1 LFKHAAVNRPSLLAL
16 TQFRF
21 KDRSAMKA
29 AAKQS
34 HAELVNLF
42 LENACAD
49 PLLANGP
56 AAHSRRS
63 HTAHRI
69 LKHHPEIA
77 RENIHTA
84 VVCGD
89 IQEVER
95 ILSTEPAAATEP
107 GGPQRRR
114 HLKEREKLWTPLL
127 HLCYGRLP
135 LLVSENAVAIA
146 RLLLD
151 HGADA
156 NDFFECGD
164 HPNRYTTLC
173 GVAGEGEDDAPPHP
187 QREKLARL
195 LLERGANPYD
205 GQLFYNT
212 HFHNEILWILKLVY
226 EYSVK
231 AGHQADWDDP
241 NWSMLDMGGYGCGAR
256 YFLGNAISHNNI
268 ELVEW
273 LLKHG
278 ASPDAPPSTHP
289 RVSKAPLHEEALR
302 LHHTEIAD
310 LLLRYG
316 ARPSPPIVRT
326 GIEEF
331 TEICFALDREKAGK
345 LVVEHPGYLLST
357 APIFAA
363 AKRDRADVV
372 ELLLDL
378 GVSIEI
384 EDEKRQR
391 PLHIAATHESIA
403 VAKILIDRGA
413 DLEAVES
420 NWDNTPLDFALYGN
434 LPRMTQLLSDVS
446 NDVFRLTWCGN
457 LERLRHVLNVK
468 PNLAKSVDDGTTP
481 LMWLPDDEALAVEA
495 VELLMSHGADPSI
508 QSKEGKTAADY
519 AELRALYEA
528 AERLREAS
536 AI

>member
-1 LFKHAAVNRPSLLAL
+1 
-16 TQFRF
+16 
-21 KDRSAMKA
+21 MEA

-34 HAELVNLF
+34 HADLVNLF

-56 AAHSRRS
+56 AAHIRRS
-63 HTAHRI
+63 QTAHRI

-77 RENIHTA
+77 RDSIHTA

-95 ILSTEPAAATEP
+95 ILSTEPSAATEP

-127 HLCYGRLP
+127 HLCFGRLP
-135 LLVSENAVAIA
+135 LPVSENAVTIA

-164 HPNRYTTLC
+164 HPNRYTALC
-173 GVAGEGEDDAPPHP
+173 GVAGEGEDDAPPHL
-187 QREKLARL
+187 QREELARL

-241 NWSMLDMGGYGCGAR
+241 NWSMLNMGGYGCGAR
-256 YFLGNAISHNNI
+256 YFLGNAIAHNNI
-268 ELVEW
+268 TLVEW

-278 ASPDAPPSTHP
+278 ASPNAPPSTHP
-289 RVSKAPLHEEALR
+289 RTSKAPLLEDAVRFGHI
-302 LHHTEIAD
+302 EIAD
-310 LLLRYG
+310 LLVRYG
-316 ARPSPPIVRT
+316 ARVSQPIVRT
-326 GIEEF
+326 GLEEF
-331 TEICFALDREKAGK
+331 TEICFALDRERSRK
-345 LVVEHPGYLLST
+345 LVAEHPELVLSPT
-357 APIFAA
+357 PIFAA
-363 AKRDRADVV
+363 AKLDRADVV

-378 GVSIEI
+378 GTSLEI
-384 EDEKRQR
+384 EDEKKQR
-391 PLHIAATHESIA
+391 PLHIAAAHDSME
-403 VAKILIDRGA
+403 VAKLLIERGA

-420 NWDNTPLDFALYGN
+420 NWNNTPLDFALYGN

-457 LERLRHVLNVK
+457 LTRLRQVLNIK
-468 PNLAKSVDDGTTP
+468 PDLAKSVDDGSTP
-481 LMWLPDDEALAVEA
+481 LMWLPDDEVLAVEA
-495 VELLMSHGADPSI
+495 VELLMSHGADS
-508 QSKEGKTAADY
+508 SVRSNEGKTAADY
-519 AELRALYEA
+519 AERRALYDA
-528 AERLREAS
+528 AALLRKVS
-536 AI
+536 S

>member
-1 LFKHAAVNRPSLLAL
+1 MVA
-16 TQFRF
+16 T
-21 KDRSAMKA
+21 
-29 AAKQS
+29 KQGQS
-34 HAELVNLF
+34 DLVNLF

-56 AAHSRRS
+56 AAHLRRS

-77 RENIHTA
+77 RDSIHTA

-95 ILSTEPAAATEP
+95 ILSTQPSAATEP

-135 LLVSENAVAIA
+135 LLVSENAVTIA

-164 HPNRYTTLC
+164 HPNRYTALC
-173 GVAGEGEDDAPPHP
+173 GVAGEGEDDAPPHS
-187 QREKLARL
+187 QREELARL

-212 HFHNEILWILKLVY
+212 HFHNKILWILKLVY

-231 AGHQADWDDP
+231 AGHHADWDDP
-241 NWSMLDMGGYGCGAR
+241 NWSMLNMGGYGCGAR
-256 YFLGNAISHNNI
+256 YFLGNAIAHNNI
-268 ELVEW
+268 ALVEW

-278 ASPDAPPSTHP
+278 ASPNAPPSTHP
-289 RVSKAPLHEEALR
+289 RTSKAPLLEDALR
-302 LHHTEIAD
+302 LGHTEIAD
-310 LLLRYG
+310 LLTRYG
-316 ARPSPPIVRT
+316 ARASPSILRT

-331 TEICFALDREKAGK
+331 TESCFALDRERARKFVA
-345 LVVEHPGYLLST
+345 EHPEFVLST
-357 APIFAA
+357 TPIFAA
-363 AKRDRADVV
+363 AKLDRADVV

-378 GVSIEI
+378 GTSIEI
-384 EDEKRQR
+384 EDEKKQR
-391 PLHIAATHESIA
+391 PLHIAAAHDSIE
-403 VAKILIDRGA
+403 VAKLLIEQGA

-420 NWDNTPLDFALYGN
+420 NWNNTPLDFALYGN

-457 LERLRHVLNVK
+457 LTRLRQVLNMK
-468 PNLAKSVDDGTTP
+468 PDLAKSVDDGSTP

-495 VELLMSHGADPSI
+495 IELLMSYGADS
-508 QSKEGKTAADY
+508 SVRSNEGKTAADY
-519 AELRALYEA
+519 AERRALYDA
-528 AERLREAS
+528 AELLRKAS
-536 AI
+536 S

>member
-1 LFKHAAVNRPSLLAL
+1 MEAGPKRDHF
-16 TQFRF
+16 
-21 KDRSAMKA
+21 
-29 AAKQS
+29 
-34 HAELVNLF
+34 ELVNLF

-56 AAHSRRS
+56 AAHLRRS

-89 IQEVER
+89 IREVDR
-95 ILSTEPAAATEP
+95 ILSTQPAAATEP

-135 LLVSENAVAIA
+135 SLASENALAIA

-164 HPNRYTTLC
+164 HPNRYTALC

-187 QREKLARL
+187 QREELARL

-212 HFHNEILWILKLVY
+212 HFHNDILWILKLVY
-226 EYSVK
+226 EFSVK
-231 AGHQADWDDP
+231 AGHRADWDDS
-241 NWSMLDMGGYGCGAR
+241 NWSMLNMGGYGCGAR

-278 ASPDAPPSTHP
+278 ASPNAPPSTHP
-289 RVSKAPLHEEALR
+289 RTPKGSLHEEAQR
-302 LHHTEIAD
+302 LGHSEMAD
-310 LLLRYG
+310 LLVRYG
-316 ARPSPPIVRT
+316 AKRSPPIIRT

-331 TEICFALDREKAGK
+331 TEICFALDRDGARK
-345 LVVEHPGYLLST
+345 LVREHHEYLLST
-357 APIFAA
+357 APIFVAA
-363 AKRDRADVV
+363 QRDRADVV

-384 EDEKRQR
+384 EDEKKQR
-391 PLHIAATHESIA
+391 PLHIAASHDSIE
-403 VAKILIDRGA
+403 VAKLLINRGA

-420 NWDNTPLDFALYGN
+420 NWNNTPLDFALYGN
-434 LPRMTQLLSDVS
+434 LPSMTQLLSDVS
-446 NDVFRLTWCGN
+446 HDVFRLTWCGN
-457 LERLRHVLNVK
+457 ITRLRQVLAEK
-468 PNLAKSVDDGTTP
+468 PDLAKAVDDSSTP

-495 VELLMSHGADPSI
+495 VELLMSNGADPSVR
-508 QSKEGKTAADY
+508 SKEGKTAVDY
-519 AELRALYEA
+519 AEGRALYEA
-528 AERLREAS
+528 AEQLRKANS
-536 AI
+536 I

>member
-1 LFKHAAVNRPSLLAL
+1 MS
-16 TQFRF
+16 
-21 KDRSAMKA
+21 

-34 HAELVNLF
+34 QSDLVNLF
-42 LENACAD
+42 LETECAD

-56 AAHSRRS
+56 AAHARRS

-77 RENIHTA
+77 RANIHTA

-89 IQEVER
+89 TQEVER
-95 ILSTEPAAATEP
+95 ILSSQPTAATEP
-107 GGPQRRR
+107 GGPKRRR

-135 LLVSENAVAIA
+135 LLVTQNTVAIA

-151 HGADA
+151 HGADP

-164 HPNRYTTLC
+164 HPNRYTALC
-173 GVAGEGEDDAPPHP
+173 GVAGEGEDDAQPHP
-187 QREKLARL
+187 KRKELARL

-212 HFHNEILWILKLVY
+212 HFHNEILWILELAY

-231 AGHQADWDDP
+231 AGHQSDWDDP
-241 NWSMLDMGGYGCGAR
+241 NWMMFNMGGYGCGAR
-256 YFLGNAISHNNI
+256 YFLWNAISHNNSA
-268 ELVEW
+268 LVEW

-278 ASPDAPPSTHP
+278 ASPNAPAPSHP
-289 RVSKAPLHEEALR
+289 RVSKLPLHEEALR
-302 LHHTEIAD
+302 LGHTKIAD

-316 ARPSPPIVRT
+316 ARASPAIVRT
-326 GIEEF
+326 GVEEF
-331 TEICFALDREKAGK
+331 TEICFALDRERARK
-345 LVVEHPGYLLST
+345 LIGDHPQYLLST

-363 AKRDRADVV
+363 AQQDRADVV

-384 EDEKRQR
+384 ENENKQR
-391 PLHIAATHESIA
+391 PLHIAASRDSIE
-403 VAKILIDRGA
+403 VARLLIARGA

-420 NWDNTPLDFALYGN
+420 NWNNTPLDFALYGN

-457 LERLRHVLNVK
+457 LTRLRQVLAEK
-468 PNLAKSVDDGTTP
+468 PDLAKSVDDASTP
-481 LMWLPDDEALAVEA
+481 LMWLPDDEALAVKA
-495 VELLMSHGADPSI
+495 VELLMGYGADPSI

-519 AELRALYEA
+519 AERRALYA
-528 AERLREAS
+528 AVELLREARS
-536 AI
+536 

>member
-1 LFKHAAVNRPSLLAL
+1 
-16 TQFRF
+16 
-21 KDRSAMKA
+21 MEA
-29 AAKQS
+29 AAKKK

-77 RENIHTA
+77 RDSIHTA

-95 ILSTEPAAATEP
+95 ILSTEPSAATEP

-135 LLVSENAVAIA
+135 LLVSENVVTIA

-164 HPNRYTTLC
+164 HPNRYTALC

-187 QREKLARL
+187 QREELARL

-241 NWSMLDMGGYGCGAR
+241 NWSMLNMGGYGCGAR

-278 ASPDAPPSTHP
+278 ASPNAPPSTHP
-289 RVSKAPLHEEALR
+289 RTPKGSLHEEALR
-302 LHHTEIAD
+302 LGHTEIAD
-310 LLLRYG
+310 LLIRYG
-316 ARPSPPIVRT
+316 AKPTPAIVQE
-326 GIEEF
+326 GIEQFAEV
-331 TEICFALDREKAGK
+331 CFRLDREQARE
-345 LVVEHPGYLLST
+345 LVNLHPDYLSST
-357 APIFAA
+357 LPISRAA
-363 AKRDRADVV
+363 SRDRADVV
-372 ELLLDL
+372 ELLLNL

-384 EDEKRQR
+384 ENENKQR
-391 PLHIAATHESIA
+391 PLHIAASHDSIE
-403 VAKILIDRGA
+403 VAKLLIARGA

-420 NWDNTPLDFALYGN
+420 NWNNTPLDFALYGN

-446 NDVFRLTWCGN
+446 DDVFRLTWCGN

-468 PNLAKSVDDGTTP
+468 PDLAKSLDDGSTP
-481 LMWLPDDEALAVEA
+481 LMWLPDDEPLAVEA
-495 VELLMSHGADPSI
+495 VELLMSHGADPSVR
-508 QSKEGKTAADY
+508 SKEGKTAADY
-519 AELRALYEA
+519 AELRALYDA
-528 AERLREAS
+528 AELLKDHRKL
-536 AI
+536 

>member
-1 LFKHAAVNRPSLLAL
+1 ME
-16 TQFRF
+16 T
-21 KDRSAMKA
+21 

-34 HAELVNLF
+34 QSDLVNLF
-42 LENACAD
+42 LETACAD
-49 PLLANGP
+49 PILANGP
-56 AAHSRRS
+56 AAHARRS

-89 IQEVER
+89 IEEVER
-95 ILSTEPAAATEP
+95 ILSTQSTAATEP

-135 LLVSENAVAIA
+135 SFASENAVAIA
-146 RLLLD
+146 GLLLD

-164 HPNRYTTLC
+164 HPNRYTALC

-187 QREKLARL
+187 QREALARL
-195 LLERGANPYD
+195 LLEHGANPYD
-205 GQLFYNT
+205 IQLFYNT
-212 HFHNEILWILKLVY
+212 HFHNEILWILNLIY

-231 AGHQADWDDP
+231 AGRKSDWDDP
-241 NWSMLDMGGYGCGAR
+241 NWSMLSMGGYGCGAR

-273 LLKHG
+273 LLEHG
-278 ASPDAPPSTHP
+278 ANPNAPASSHP
-289 RVSKAPLHEEALR
+289 RTSKASLHEDALR
-302 LHHTEIAD
+302 LGHTEIAE
-310 LLLRYG
+310 LLIRYG
-316 ARPSPPIVRT
+316 AQASPPILGT

-331 TEICFALDREKAGK
+331 TETCFALDRERARK
-345 LVVEHPGYLLST
+345 LVAEHPEYLLST
-357 APIFAA
+357 KPIFAA
-363 AKRDRADVV
+363 ARKDRADVV

-378 GVSIEI
+378 GVAIEI
-384 EDEKRQR
+384 EDENKQR
-391 PLHIAATHESIA
+391 PLHIAASHDSIE
-403 VAKILIDRGA
+403 VAKLLIDRGA

-420 NWDNTPLDFALYGN
+420 NWNNTPLDFALYGN
-434 LPRMTQLLSDVS
+434 LPRMTGLLSDLS

-457 LERLRHVLNVK
+457 LTRLRHVLTEK
-468 PNLAKSVDDGTTP
+468 PERAKSVDDASTP

-495 VELLMSHGADPSI
+495 VELLMSYGADPSALN
-508 QSKEGKTAADY
+508 KEGKSAADY
-519 AELRALYEA
+519 AERRALYAA
-528 AERLREAS
+528 AELLRKAS
-536 AI
+536 AA

>member
-1 LFKHAAVNRPSLLAL
+1 MV
-16 TQFRF
+16 
-21 KDRSAMKA
+21 

-42 LENACAD
+42 LETACAD
-49 PLLANGP
+49 PILANGP
-56 AAHSRRS
+56 AAHARRS

-95 ILSTEPAAATEP
+95 LLATQPSAATGP

-135 LLVSENAVAIA
+135 SLASENAVAIA

-164 HPNRYTTLC
+164 HPNRYTALC
-173 GVAGEGEDDAPPHP
+173 GLAGEGEDDAPPHP
-187 QREKLARL
+187 HREELARL

-205 GQLFYNT
+205 IQLFYNT
-212 HFHNEILWILKLVY
+212 HFHNDILWILKLVY

-231 AGHQADWDDP
+231 AGHQSDWGDP
-241 NWSMLDMGGYGCGAR
+241 NWSMLTNGGYGCGAR
-256 YFLGNAISHNNI
+256 YFLGNAVHHNN
-268 ELVEW
+268 LPLAEW
-273 LLKHG
+273 LLQHG
-278 ASPDAPPSTHP
+278 ASPNAPPSTHP
-289 RVSKAPLHEEALR
+289 RVPKAPLHEEALR
-302 LHHTEIAD
+302 LGHTEMAD
-310 LLLRYG
+310 LLILYG
-316 ARPSPPIVRT
+316 AKPSPPLVRE
-326 GIEEF
+326 GIEQFAEV
-331 TEICFALDREKAGK
+331 CFRLEREQARQ
-345 LVVEHPGYLLST
+345 LVNLHPEYLNST
-357 APIFAA
+357 MPIFRAA
-363 AKRDRADVV
+363 TGDRTDVV

-384 EDEKRQR
+384 EDENKQR
-391 PLHIAATHESIA
+391 PLHIAASHDSIE
-403 VAKILIDRGA
+403 VAKLLIDRGA

-420 NWDNTPLDFALYGN
+420 NWNNTPLDFALYGN
-434 LPRMTQLLSDVS
+434 LSRMSQFLGDVS
-446 NDVFRLTWCGN
+446 SDVFRLTWCGN
-457 LERLRHVLNVK
+457 LKRLRQVLSEK
-468 PNLAKSVDDGTTP
+468 PDLAKSLDEGSTP

-495 VELLMSHGADPSI
+495 VKLLISHGADPSVR
-508 QSKEGKTAADY
+508 SEEEKTAADY
-519 AELRALYEA
+519 ADRRALYGA
-528 AERLREAS
+528 AELLRNACFEH
-536 AI
+536 